1 MITEND
7 YSREIVPIQ
16 TFSLRKIRFGES
28 VKIDFLSSLFLSDKK
43 NISSAGVGKD
53 WKWILISSI
62 RMNHKH

>member
-28 VKIDFLSSLFLSDKK
+28 VKIDFLSLLFLSDKK
-43 NISSAGVGKD
+43 IIFRQVELVKIGNGS
-53 WKWILISSI
+53 
-62 RMNHKH
+62 